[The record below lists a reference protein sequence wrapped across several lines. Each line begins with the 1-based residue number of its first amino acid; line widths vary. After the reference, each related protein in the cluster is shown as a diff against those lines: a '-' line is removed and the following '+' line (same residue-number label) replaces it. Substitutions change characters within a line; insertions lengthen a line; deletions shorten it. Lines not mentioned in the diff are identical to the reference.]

1 MESVPGLAVSYSTH
15 AHSGSHLVAE
25 PFSRTRSSSTLPG
38 GPLGRTVRKA
48 RALRVII
55 GSYSAGESCATR
67 RDGKIQERARPRR
80 NLPASAP
87 AGAKSNFRLRSLCPT
102 SEEAGI
108 PPPGGQVVLAG
119 SSRPN

>member
-1 MESVPGLAVSYSTH
+1 MPYRLPKQ
-15 AHSGSHLVAE
+15 AHILVGPKMDGSSPVNVN
-25 PFSRTRSSSTLPG
+25 P
-38 GPLGRTVRKA
+38 
-48 RALRVII
+48 ALRVII